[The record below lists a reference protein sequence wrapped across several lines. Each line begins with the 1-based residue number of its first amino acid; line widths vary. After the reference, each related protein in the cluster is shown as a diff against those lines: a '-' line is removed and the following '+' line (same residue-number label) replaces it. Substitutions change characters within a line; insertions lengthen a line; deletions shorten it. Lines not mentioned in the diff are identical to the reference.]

1 MSADL
6 ALING
11 PVFTSVESRPFVEA
25 VAVAEGRI
33 VQVGDR
39 VGAEALI
46 GPTTR
51 VIDLKGRLAT
61 AGYQDAH
68 IHPGMSGM
76 EMMRCYLTESA
87 NAEEALAEVTRYAA
101 MHPDEPW
108 IRGSGWSQDWFPK
121 GCPDRDLLDTIV
133 PDRPVFLQN
142 RDGHGAWVNTLAL
155 DRAGVD
161 GGTPDPADG
170 RIERRDDGSPQG
182 TLHEGAQRLVSR
194 LFPAEGADEHLAG
207 LVRAQ
212 DYLLSLG
219 ITGWQDAHVDEVAHE
234 AYLSMAASGELLARV
249 AGALWWDRLRGL
261 EQIDELVERSS
272 QSSGRY
278 RPVAVKL
285 MLDGVVE
292 NFTAAMKQPYLDG
305 SGAPTSNRGIDF
317 IDPDLL
323 GDVVTGLDA
332 AGLSCHFHAI
342 GDRAVSNALDAVEQ
356 ARSANGKA
364 RSRHHIAHIQVVHPA
379 DIPRFARSNVT
390 ANCQPLWAC
399 DGGYQT
405 ELTQPWLG
413 PERSSWQYPFG
424 SLHRSGAR
432 LAMGS
437 DWDVSTPD
445 VFSQIDVAVTR
456 SDVDLPDEAPL
467 IPTEAIGLGDALI
480 GFTAGSAYV
489 NHLDSE
495 TGTVEPGKL
504 ADLVVLDRNPFE
516 EPRPAGTLVDF
527 TIIEGEVVYQR

>member
-1 MSADL
+1 
-6 ALING
+6 
-11 PVFTSVESRPFVEA
+11 
-25 VAVAEGRI
+25 
-33 VQVGDR
+33 
-39 VGAEALI
+39 
-46 GPTTR
+46 
-51 VIDLKGRLAT
+51 
-61 AGYQDAH
+61 
-68 IHPGMSGM
+68 
-76 EMMRCYLTESA
+76 
-87 NAEEALAEVTRYAA
+87 
-101 MHPDEPW
+101 
-108 IRGSGWSQDWFPK
+108 
-121 GCPDRDLLDTIV
+121 
-133 PDRPVFLQN
+133 
-142 RDGHGAWVNTLAL
+142 
-155 DRAGVD
+155 
-161 GGTPDPADG
+161 
-170 RIERRDDGSPQG
+170 
-182 TLHEGAQRLVSR
+182 
-194 LFPAEGADEHLAG
+194 
-207 LVRAQ
+207 
-212 DYLLSLG
+212 
-219 ITGWQDAHVDEVAHE
+219 
-234 AYLSMAASGELLARV
+234 
-249 AGALWWDRLRGL
+249 LRGL